1 MPDFLKLHER
11 YHQQLDNG
19 ERAQIKRATEP
30 EDLLGLPAFYRL
42 IGGASPT
49 DLKQLAR
56 VAFFLPY
63 IAKHSLEAAPLGR
76 QLHHQKISEK
86 RLFHIIRS
94 SSPNDLIQLKRVL
107 QQAKLHSINWQML
120 AETLF
125 YWNANNK
132 KQLMQDFYLQPNT
145 DSDKD

>member
-1 MPDFLKLHER
+1 MPDFLKLHEH
-11 YHQQLDNG
+11 YQHQLDNG
-19 ERAQIKRATEP
+19 ERAQIKRASES
-30 EDLLGLPAFYRL
+30 EDLLGVPAFYRL
-42 IGGASPT
+42 IGSAST
-49 DLKQLAR
+49 VELKQLAR

-63 IAKHSLEAAPLGR
+63 IAEHSIKAAPLGR
-76 QLHHQKISEK
+76 QLHNQKISEK

-107 QQAKLHSINWQML
+107 QQAKLHSINWQTL

-125 YWNANNK
+125 YWNAKNK
-132 KQLMQDFYLQPNT
+132 KQLMQDFYLQPHT